1 MGRRCH
7 PHRYTQSM
15 ARPPCRA
22 SRYVAIKLLTP
33 HLFIDS
39 SLSSMCL
46 CAADYDKV
54 SGQHGRLFLWTTWYW
69 YTPVQAWLR
78 SSVRKRLQDAAGPF
92 QRIEVVAAPTVV
104 APVATAQA

>member
-1 MGRRCH
+1 
-7 PHRYTQSM
+7 
-15 ARPPCRA
+15 
-22 SRYVAIKLLTP
+22 
-33 HLFIDS
+33 
-39 SLSSMCL
+39 MCL

-69 YTPVQAWLR
+69 YTPVQAWFR

-92 QRIEVVAAPTVV
+92 KRIEVVAAPTVV